1 MDLLGAALL
10 LIEDACPPEREA
22 YLCMTEDCD
31 DGTACARC
39 WRRYL
44 YALANGQRWTKKGQS
59 A

>member
-1 MDLLGAALL
+1 MDLLRAALL
-10 LIEDACPPEREA
+10 LIEDACPPDPAA
-22 YLCMTEDCD
+22 YLCSQEEAD

-44 YALANGQRWTKKGQS
+44 FALANGQRKGRS